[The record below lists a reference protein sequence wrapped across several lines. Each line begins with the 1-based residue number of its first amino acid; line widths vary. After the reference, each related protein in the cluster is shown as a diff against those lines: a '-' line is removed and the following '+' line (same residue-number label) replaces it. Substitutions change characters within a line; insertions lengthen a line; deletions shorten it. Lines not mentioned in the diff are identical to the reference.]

1 MGPGAFIYANNQ
13 ENIAI
18 TGEGRILGPD
28 MDAEIRKRPNGASVV
43 EKDIPWDMP
52 VEQRIYDAW
61 MEEPFIVPKQSL
73 PSIAVTYL

>member
-43 EKDIPWDMP
+43 VKRYPLGH
-52 VEQRIYDAW
+52 AC
-61 MEEPFIVPKQSL
+61 
-73 PSIAVTYL
+73 